1 MAFSLFAFID
11 TNCGFLLNII
21 PYYFLLKLLILVWL
35 QNPLTMGASV
45 VYEKVIAPFRKKY
58 TSEIDYF
65 AENMNQG
72 FLKIGDLI
80 SDSLSGKSNNSSKGA
95 KSNSDPDKADN
106 GPDGKDTKKE

>member
-45 VYEKVIAPFRKKY
+45 VYEKVLAPFRQKY
-58 TSEIDYF
+58 TSEIDCF
-65 AENMNQG
+65 AENVNQC
-72 FLKIGDLI
+72 FLTIGDMI
-80 SDSLSGKSNNSSKGA
+80 A
-95 KSNSDPDKADN
+95 
-106 GPDGKDTKKE
+106 